1 MNLPLQ
7 QSVQLDRQL
16 EVSARSNPLWFKSAL
31 IYEAHVKAF
40 YDSNNDGIGD
50 FEGMRRKLDYLQDLG
65 ITALWLLPFYPSPLK
80 DDGYDIAKYRGINP
94 AYGTMRD
101 FRRLVRGCHDRGIRV
116 ITELVIN
123 HTSDQHRWFQRARRA
138 KPGSTLRDFYVW
150 SDTDQKY
157 KDVRIIFRDTEKS
170 NWTWDPVANAYYWH
184 RFYSHQPDLNFDN
197 PRLLEEIIRVMRFW
211 LDTGVDGLRLDA
223 IPYLIERE
231 GTICENLPETH
242 EVIRKIRAEID
253 ARYPDR
259 MLLAEANQW
268 PEDVSAYFGLGD
280 ECHMCFHFPLMPR
293 IYMAIA
299 QEDRHPI
306 TDIMRQTPE
315 IPGNCQWAIFLRNH
329 DELTLEMVTDK
340 ERDYLWS
347 FYATDPRMR
356 LNLGIRRRLAP
367 LLSNDRHKIE
377 LLNSLLLSMPGTP
390 VLYYGDEIGMGD
402 NVYLGDRDGVRTP
415 MQWSLD
421 RNGGFSAC
429 DPQRLYL
436 PPIMDPIYGYNTVNV
451 EAQARSSSSLLNWM
465 KRLIAVCKQH
475 SSFGLGTLKFLYPGN
490 RKVLA
495 YLREHEGEAL
505 LCVANLSRAA
515 QAVELDLSRF
525 KGRVPVELLGRSP
538 FPPIGDLPYLLTLP
552 SYGFYWFVLPE
563 WADAP
568 RWHDV
573 IPEPVPEF
581 TTLVMR
587 DGWHSLTTGRE
598 ANELASSVLPNFIAK
613 QRWFAAKD
621 DHIARADA
629 TVLGTLGRRQ
639 LGDYLLLMATL
650 DLEGR
655 KESQHYFLPLDASW
669 DEAAGTMNWPLT
681 PFTLA
686 KARRGSKV
694 GAIYDAFTSD
704 QFVLALIDAMHKG
717 TELSSADGTTKFA
730 STEALAEIDWG
741 AAPDIRRLGVEQSNS
756 SVIISDHAV
765 LKIFRR
771 LSEGEHPELE
781 IARFLTEVAHF
792 QNTPPLLGTAEQVGQ
807 DGRRH
812 ALAILTGFVRNQGDG
827 WVFTTEYLDRI
838 FDDVRVVEGADTV
851 APEERHAAYLGQI
864 ATLARR
870 TAELHI
876 AFASGID
883 EPNFKPEPIR
893 AADIAV
899 WAGSAKTLAQAAFAQ
914 LAKAQA
920 AAPEAVS
927 GSIDTL
933 LERKDECF
941 TAIDQ
946 LGKGPITASKT
957 RIHGDYHLGQVL
969 VAKNDFY
976 IIDFEGEPTRTLQE
990 RRLKSSPF
998 KDVAGMLR
1006 SFEYAE
1012 WSALFAIAEHEAD
1025 SVARLLPF
1033 AEAWR
1038 QCAQATFLNGYF
1050 EAIGD
1055 CPSCPKDRAEADRLL
1070 NLFTLEKA
1078 LYEICYEA
1086 TNRPTWLRIPIAGL
1100 QTALDS
1106 LKGQKG
1112 AGDGAA

>member
-7 QSVQLDRQL
+7 PSVQLDRQL
-16 EVSARSNPLWFKSAL
+16 EVSTRSNPLWFKNAL
-31 IYEAHVKAF
+31 VYEAHVKAF
-40 YDSNNDGIGD
+40 HDSNNDGIGD
-50 FEGMRRKLDYLQDLG
+50 FEGMRQKLDYLQDLG
-65 ITALWLLPFYPSPLK
+65 ITALWMLPFYPSPLK
-80 DDGYDIAKYRGINP
+80 DDGYDIAKYRGIHP

-101 FRRLVRGCHDRGIRV
+101 FRRLVRACHDRGIRV

-123 HTSDQHRWFQRARRA
+123 HTSDQHRWFQRARRS
-138 KPGSTLRDFYVW
+138 KPGSAARDFYVW

-157 KDVRIIFRDTEKS
+157 KDARIIFTDTEKS
-170 NWTWDPVANAYYWH
+170 NWTWDPVAKAYYWH

-197 PRLLEEIIRVMRFW
+197 PKLLEEIIRVMRFW

-231 GTICENLPETH
+231 GTNCENLPETH
-242 EVIRKIRAEID
+242 DVIKKIRAEID
-253 ARYPDR
+253 AKYPDR

-268 PEDVSAYFGLGD
+268 PEDVSAYFGAGD

-315 IPGNCQWAIFLRNH
+315 IPGNSQWAIFLRNH
-329 DELTLEMVTDK
+329 DELTLEMVTDR

-347 FYATDPRMR
+347 FYAADPRAR

-367 LLSNDRHKIE
+367 LLNNDRQKIE

-415 MQWSLD
+415 MQWSSD
-421 RNGGFSAC
+421 RNGGFSTC

-451 EAQARSSSSLLNWM
+451 EAQVRSPSSLLNWM

-475 SSFGLGTLKFLYPGN
+475 PSFGLGSLKFLYPGN

-495 YLREHEGEAL
+495 YLREHEGESL
-505 LCVANLSRAA
+505 LCIANLSRAA

-525 KGRVPVELLGRSP
+525 KGRVPVELLGRTP

-552 SYGFYWFVLPE
+552 GYAFYWFVLPE
-563 WADAP
+563 FADAP

-573 IPEPVPEF
+573 LPEPMPEF

-587 DGWHSLTTGRE
+587 DGWNSLTSGRE
-598 ANELASSVLPNFIAK
+598 ASELSTSVLPGFIAK

-621 DHIARADA
+621 DKIARADTA
-629 TVLGTLGRRQ
+629 VLGTLGRRQ
-639 LGDYLLLMATL
+639 LGDYLLLMAK
-650 DLEGR
+650 LELQTR
-655 KESQHYFLPLDASW
+655 KETQSYFLPLDVSW
-669 DEAAGTMNWPLT
+669 DEAAGTPNWPLT

-686 KARRGSKV
+686 RARRGSKV
-694 GAIYDAFTSD
+694 GAVYDAFTSD
-704 QFVLALIDAMHKG
+704 HFVLALIDAMRKG
-717 TELSSADGTTKFA
+717 TDLTGADGTTHFA
-730 STEALAEIDWG
+730 ATAALAAVDLG
-741 AAPDIRRLGVEQSNS
+741 NAPEIRRIGVEQSNS
-756 SVIISDHAV
+756 SVIIGDQAV

-771 LSEGEHPELE
+771 LSPGEHPELE

-792 QNTPPLLGTAEQVGQ
+792 ENTPPLLGTAEQVAK
-807 DGRRH
+807 DGTRH
-812 ALAILTGFVRNQGDG
+812 ALAIMNGFVRNQGDG
-827 WVFTTEYLDRI
+827 WVYTTEYLDRQ
-838 FDDVRVVEGADTV
+838 FDEYRLVETADEPS
-851 APEERHAAYLGQI
+851 PEERHAVYLGLI
-864 ATLARR
+864 AMLGRR
-870 TAELHI
+870 TAELHQ
-876 AFASGID
+876 AFASD
-883 EPNFKPEPIR
+883 DRDPHFKPEPIK
-893 AADIAV
+893 AADIAG
-899 WAGSAKTLAQAAFAQ
+899 W
-914 LAKAQA
+914 
-920 AAPEAVS
+920 VS
-927 GSIDTL
+927 GTKKLANAAYGQLSKALPSAPDAVRGAIEGL
-933 LERKDECF
+933 LERKDECLA
-941 TAIDQ
+941 AIEA
-946 LGKGPITASKT
+946 LGKGPLAASKT

-976 IIDFEGEPTRTLQE
+976 IIDFEGEPTRSLQE
-990 RRLKSSPF
+990 RRAKSSPF

-1025 SVARLLPF
+1025 SVGKLLPF
-1033 AEAWR
+1033 ASAWR
-1038 QCAQATFLNGYF
+1038 KSTQETFLKSYF
-1050 EAIGD
+1050 DTIGD
-1055 CPSCPKDRAEADRLL
+1055 CPSCPKNRAEADRLL
-1070 NLFTLEKA
+1070 SLFTLEKA

-1086 TNRPTWLRIPIAGL
+1086 TNRPTWLRIPITGL
-1100 QTALDS
+1100 QTVLDNQKRG
-1106 LKGQKG
+1106 KGSSH
-1112 AGDGAA
+1112 AAA

>member
-16 EVSARSNPLWFKSAL
+16 EVSTRSNPLWFKSAL
-31 IYEAHVKAF
+31 VYEAHVKAF
-40 YDSNNDGIGD
+40 HDSNNDGVGD

-80 DDGYDIAKYRGINP
+80 DDGYDIAKYRGIHP

-138 KPGSTLRDFYVW
+138 KPGSAARDFYVW

-157 KDVRIIFRDTEKS
+157 KDARIIFRDTEKS
-170 NWTWDPVANAYYWH
+170 NWTWDETAKAYYWH

-197 PRLLEEIIRVMRFW
+197 PKLLEEIIRVMRFW

-231 GTICENLPETH
+231 GTNCENLAETH
-242 EVIRKIRAEID
+242 DVIKKIRAEID
-253 ARYPDR
+253 AKYPDR

-268 PEDVSAYFGLGD
+268 PEDVSAYFGAGD

-329 DELTLEMVTDK
+329 DELTLEMVTDR
-340 ERDYLWS
+340 ERDYLWG

-367 LLSNDRHKIE
+367 LLGNDRHKIE
-377 LLNSLLLSMPGTP
+377 LLNSLLFSMPGTP
-390 VLYYGDEIGMGD
+390 VIYYGDEIGMGD

-415 MQWSLD
+415 MQWSSD

-429 DPQRLYL
+429 DPQLLYL
-436 PPIMDPIYGYNTVNV
+436 PPVMDPLYGYSTVNV

-475 SSFGLGTLKFLYPGN
+475 SAFGLGTLKFLYPGN

-495 YLREHEGEAL
+495 YLREHEQDSL

-552 SYGFYWFVLPE
+552 AYGFYWFVLPE
-563 WADAP
+563 KADAP

-573 IPEPVPEF
+573 MPEPMPEF

-587 DGWHSLTTGRE
+587 EGWNSLTSGRE
-598 ANELASSVLPNFIAK
+598 AQELANTVLPGFVSK
-613 QRWFAAKD
+613 QRWFAAKGER
-621 DHIARADA
+621 IERAHMV
-629 TVLGTLGRRQ
+629 VLGTLARRQ
-639 LGDYLLLMATL
+639 RGDYLLVMVTVELQ
-650 DLEGR
+650 GR
-655 KESQHYFLPLDASW
+655 KDRQHYFLPLDVSW
-669 DEAAGTMNWPLT
+669 DEAAGTPNWPLT

-686 KARRGSKV
+686 RARRASKV
-694 GAIYDAFTSD
+694 GAIYDAFTSE
-704 QFVLALIDAMHKG
+704 QFVLALVDAMRRG
-717 TELSSADGTTKFA
+717 LELTSGDGTTCFTA
-730 STEALAEIDWG
+730 TEALAPVDFG
-741 AAPDIRRLGVEQSNS
+741 NAPDIRRLGVEQSNS
-756 SVIISDHAV
+756 SVIIGDQAV

-771 LSEGEHPELE
+771 LAEGEHPELE

-792 QNTPPLLGTAEQVGQ
+792 QNTPPLLGTVEQIAK
-807 DGRRH
+807 DGTRH
-812 ALAILTGFVRNQGDG
+812 ALAILNGFVRNQGDG
-827 WVFTTEYLDRI
+827 WVYTTEYLDRI
-838 FDDVRVVEGADTV
+838 FDDVRLVEGADTV
-851 APEERHAAYLGQI
+851 PAEERHATYLGQI
-864 ATLARR
+864 AMLGQR
-870 TAELHI
+870 TAELHR
-876 AFASGID
+876 AFASEEND
-883 EPNFKPEPIR
+883 PNFKPEPIA
-893 AADIAV
+893 AADLAA
-899 WAGSAKTLAQAAFAQ
+899 WTANAKTLAQSAFAA
-914 LAKAQA
+914 LEKARANA
-920 AAPEAVS
+920 AEAVLAA
-927 GSIDTL
+927 IDGL
-933 LERKDECF
+933 LTRKDECLR
-941 TAIDQ
+941 AIDK
-946 LGKGPITASKT
+946 LGKGAIAASKT

-976 IIDFEGEPTRTLQE
+976 IIDFEGEPARTLEE
-990 RRLKSSPF
+990 RREKMSPF

-1012 WSALFAIAEHEAD
+1012 WAALFAIAEHEAD
-1025 SVARLLPF
+1025 SVPKLLPF
-1033 AEAWR
+1033 ATAWR
-1038 QCAQATFLNGYF
+1038 KCAQQAFLKSYF
-1050 EAIGD
+1050 DTVGD
-1055 CPSCPKDRAEADRLL
+1055 APSCPKDRAQADRLL
-1070 NLFTLEKA
+1070 NFFTLEKA

-1086 TNRPTWLRIPIAGL
+1086 NNRPTWLRIPITGL
-1100 QTALDS
+1100 QTVLDALKTD
-1106 LKGQKG
+1106 K
-1112 AGDGAA
+1112 ATRNAAA